1 MLIFQMNLCRMS
13 AKIKG
18 TIDKTIFRKRIIS
31 FVMVSGNNISDFHA
45 RGGAIISTLKLLTA
59 VGRVVHMELAEW
71 LVHWAPE
78 LASRV

>member
-1 MLIFQMNLCRMS
+1 MNLCRKS
-13 AKIKG
+13 AKVKG

-59 VGRVVHMELAEW
+59 VGRVVGALRSEAGFAGSMLN
-71 LVHWAPE
+71 
-78 LASRV
+78 